1 MRRTAGSDHLAH
13 SFTDL
18 MTSLMVIFILLL
30 LVFLNNQA
38 SVNAVTTQDL
48 MVQLRSQL
56 EPNGFSREDIRI
68 DPKDPSTILLTVADN
83 QLTFKPNSHQL
94 EPRGQTFLETRM
106 PKLTETLCAP
116 AYRNAIDSVIVEGH
130 SDNAPYRGLN
140 AEESLER
147 NLKLSQDR
155 SMEVVAKT
163 LTALSTRPAIQSC
176 LMDKISASGRGEQ
189 DLAESGDKS
198 RRVVIKVRVNANRAV
213 DVANAIV
220 AERTP
225 VAPVPIATPAS
236 AKILDLLSRLT
247 AVPPQPVRMRLSEDE
262 VNQYLRFALLR
273 SPRPGIDAVS
283 VKFFPRDY
291 VSTLTVIDFDALNK
305 WSPGLVSGLLDMSG
319 KKAIWIDLRF
329 SIDRGT
335 LSYKVEKAFFQD
347 KAIPR
352 LLAEKIIQAIG
363 AQQPENMSGSEMP
376 VPLGLKRIETGAHF
390 VEAEN

>member
-1 MRRTAGSDHLAH
+1 MRRASGSDHLAH

-48 MVQLRSQL
+48 MVQLRNQL

-163 LTALSTRPAIQSC
+163 LTALSARPAIQSC

-236 AKILDLLSRLT
+236 TKILDLLSRLT
-247 AVPPQPVRMRLSEDE
+247 ATPPQPVRMRLSEDE

-283 VKFFPRDY
+283 VKFFPHDY

-305 WSPGLVSGLLDMSG
+305 WSPGLVSGLLDISG
-319 KKAIWIDLRF
+319 KKAVWIDVRF

-335 LSYKVEKAFFQD
+335 LSYKVEKAFFED

-376 VPLGLKRIETGAHF
+376 VPLGLKRIETSDHF
-390 VEAEN
+390 VEVEN